1 MSSVARFADDA
12 EGLENAA
19 KFCAE
24 LVRQGIRFE
33 MGRDG
38 RGWYVEMT
46 GY

>member
-24 LVRQGIRFE
+24 LVRQGIMFHVMPQGSGYR
-33 MGRDG
+33 
-38 RGWYVEMT
+38 VNLT
-46 GY
+46 GF